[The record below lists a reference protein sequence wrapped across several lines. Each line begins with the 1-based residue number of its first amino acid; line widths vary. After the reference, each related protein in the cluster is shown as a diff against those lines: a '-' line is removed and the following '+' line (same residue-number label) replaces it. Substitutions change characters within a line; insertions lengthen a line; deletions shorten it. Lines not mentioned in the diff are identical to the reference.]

1 MTDDLESLDQQGLAQ
16 AADKVQ
22 KFVMDVAPSPGD
34 GLGIAAMLL
43 TNFLASG
50 VACGIMDSETVDV
63 IMNSIRE
70 SVNDT
75 IAAIYEGVAAEAST
89 ETIQ

>member
-1 MTDDLESLDQQGLAQ
+1 MTDDLESLDHQGLSE

-50 VACGIMDSETVDV
+50 VACGILGDETVDV
-63 IMNSIRE
+63 IMKSIRD
-70 SVNDT
+70 SVSDT
-75 IAAIYEGVAAEAST
+75 VAAIYEGVAAEAST